1 MGVSFLDIFL
11 GGAGS
16 VFDPQLVES
25 ADAEPPGGA
34 AAGKL
39 RKPRR
44 GPRGPQGA
52 ARLFPV
58 IPCQSACCSLP
69 SGRTG
74 RPSCRLAPTPG
85 LRPAAPGR
93 SFSSRQPRLRRP
105 PSTLSGAVASRL
117 TVSVAKMGCSCTSVP
132 GYCACPWQAARLS
145 LQCTHKGAWHVTEVP
160 PPLGHTLQDSQI
172 APKPRVAPN
181 SMYTI
186 WFSYTYL

>member
-1 MGVSFLDIFL
+1 M
-11 GGAGS
+11 
-16 VFDPQLVES
+16 VES

-85 LRPAAPGR
+85 LRPAGPGR

-132 GYCACPWQAARLS
+132 GYCACPWQGARLS
-145 LQCTHKGAWHVTEVP
+145 RGLFAVFLLLSRYPQGRLACDRSPPTPRAHASRLPDSTETTGSTELYVYNVVF
-160 PPLGHTLQDSQI
+160 LYVLMI
-172 APKPRVAPN
+172 N
-181 SMYTI
+181 
-186 WFSYTYL
+186 FNL